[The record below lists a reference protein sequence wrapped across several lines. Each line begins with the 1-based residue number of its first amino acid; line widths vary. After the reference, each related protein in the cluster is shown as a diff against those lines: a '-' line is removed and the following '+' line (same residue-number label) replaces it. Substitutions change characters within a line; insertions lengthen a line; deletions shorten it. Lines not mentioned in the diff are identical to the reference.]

1 MFDLMRLF
9 NDRNMMPVENE
20 VNHGLL
26 KSDVRRFDDHYE
38 VKVDVPG
45 FSKADLHLNYADN
58 QLTIAGQRSVINDH
72 SDKDGNLLTSE
83 RSFGSVQRSY
93 FLPYVDK
100 EQIQAKLTDGVLIVE
115 LPKMA
120 GQIGH
125 DDEIEID

>member
-58 QLTIAGQRSVINDH
+58 QLTIAGQRSAINDH

-83 RSFGSVQRSY
+83 RSFGLVQRSY
-93 FLPYVDK
+93 FLPDVDK
-100 EQIQAKLTDGVLIVE
+100 EQIQAKLTDGVLTIE

>member
-1 MFDLMRLF
+1 
-9 NDRNMMPVENE
+9 MMPVENE

-45 FSKADLHLNYADN
+45 FSKADLHLNYEDN
-58 QLTIAGQRSVINDH
+58 QLTIAGQRSSINDH

-83 RSFGSVQRSY
+83 RSFGLVQRSY
-93 FLPYVDK
+93 FLPDVDK
-100 EQIQAKLTDGVLIVE
+100 EQIQAKLTDGVLTIE